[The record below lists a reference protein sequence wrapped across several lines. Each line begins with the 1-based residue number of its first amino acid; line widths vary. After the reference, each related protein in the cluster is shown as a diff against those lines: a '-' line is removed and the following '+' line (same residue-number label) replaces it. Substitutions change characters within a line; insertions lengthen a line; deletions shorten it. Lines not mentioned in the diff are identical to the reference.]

1 MKHVVRTTVVA
12 AAVALGASLLAPVSS
27 AGAVG
32 DLSTVDVALTPAAT
46 GLNQPLAVAWRT
58 GDPDMY
64 VALKIGR
71 VRRVSN
77 GVVQK
82 GNTLQFKVSSNGERG
97 LLGLAFS
104 PNGSKL
110 YVDYTEPTTG
120 HSRVDE
126 YPINANKKAVKKAR
140 RHVLFQTQPYPNHN
154 GGTIAF
160 GPDGMLYIAFG
171 DGGGA
176 GDPNGFA
183 QNKGSLLGKILRIN
197 PNPIGYYPY
206 QIPAGN
212 PFTGQPGAR
221 AEVFMYGLRNPWKF
235 SFDKVTGDMWIGDVG
250 QSEYE
255 EIDFAAAGQQA
266 GANWGWNRREA
277 SHPFLGGTQPPDGR
291 DPIIERDHDEQ
302 DCAIVGG
309 YVYRGTAIPAL
320 VGAYLYGDTCTGKI
334 YAAEQQGG
342 TAVQNVELGINVPS
356 LVSFGQAPNG
366 ELYTVSL
373 NGTVSRIV
381 PG

>member
-1 MKHVVRTTVVA
+1 MKHGIRTTVVA
-12 AAVALGASLLAPVSS
+12 AAVALSASLLAPVSS

-32 DLSTVDVALTPAAT
+32 DLSTVDVALAPAAS
-46 GLNQPLAVAWRT
+46 GLAQPLAIAWRT

-64 VALKIGR
+64 VALKGGK

-77 GVVQK
+77 GVVQR
-82 GNTLQFKVSSNGERG
+82 GNVLALKVSSTGERG

-104 PNGSKL
+104 PTGTKL
-110 YVDYTEPTTG
+110 YVDYTEPNTG
-120 HSRVDE
+120 HVHVDE
-126 YPINANKKAVKKAR
+126 FPMNNNKKAVKKFL
-140 RHVLFQTQPYPNHN
+140 RHVLFQTKPYPNHN
-154 GGTIAF
+154 GGTIMF
-160 GPDGMLYIAFG
+160 GPDNMLYIGIG

-176 GDPNGFA
+176 GDPNGYA
-183 QNKGSLLGKILRIN
+183 QNKGVLLGKILRIN

-212 PFTGQPGAR
+212 PFVGQPGAR
-221 AEVFMYGLRNPWKF
+221 AEVFMYGLRNPWKY
-235 SFDKVTGDMWIGDVG
+235 SFDKTTGDMWIGDVG
-250 QSEYE
+250 QNEYE

-277 SHPFLGGTQPPDGR
+277 SHPFLGGTQPADGR
-291 DPIIERDHDEQ
+291 DPIIERDHSAD
-302 DCAIVGG
+302 DCSIVGG

-334 YAAEQQGG
+334 YAAERSGS
-342 TAVQNVELGINVPS
+342 TTVQNVELGISVPS
-356 LVSFGQAPNG
+356 LVSFGQGPNG
-366 ELYTVSL
+366 DLYTVSI